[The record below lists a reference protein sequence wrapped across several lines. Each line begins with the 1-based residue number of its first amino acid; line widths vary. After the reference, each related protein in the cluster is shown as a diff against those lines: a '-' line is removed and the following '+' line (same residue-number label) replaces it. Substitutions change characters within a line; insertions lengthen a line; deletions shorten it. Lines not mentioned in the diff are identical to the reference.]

1 MKRSN
6 SFLMVLAVIA
16 LSIPVIMTSCKK
28 DERATTSITLD
39 KTESGPHD
47 IGETVTATVTIVAED
62 VKSFVYYKVVD
73 SEKSDPVDVT
83 SSLTQS
89 GTTWTYSF
97 SYTLETGDD
106 VGTLGFEFEVT
117 DDLEVMETAAILITT
132 NLSLEG
138 MFIKSD
144 WYIESLTWLG
154 MDVLSAGDA
163 AKTWRFHADGTYDV
177 DQSADTALAK
187 PNHHFCYWVVKETP
201 ANGDTLAVLRLIRRV
216 KSGDTALDE
225 YYDYRITA
233 YSESGMTMYWDI
245 AVWGIFDME
254 QIYKSKPKGA
264 FTPYGTAE
272 NAAAVAAFEPFDCSY
287 VDDNLLTID

>member
-1 MKRSN
+1 
-6 SFLMVLAVIA
+6 MVLAVIA
-16 LSIPVIMTSCKK
+16 LSVPVIMTSCKE
-28 DERATTSITLD
+28 DERATTSIALD

-73 SEKSDPVDVT
+73 MVESDPVDVT

-89 GTTWTYSF
+89 GTTWTYNF

-106 VGTLGFEFEVT
+106 VGTLGFKFEAT
-117 DDLEVMETAAILITT
+117 DDLDVVKSASLLITT

-138 MFIKSD
+138 MFIKND
-144 WYIESLTWLG
+144 WYIESIDYQG
-154 MDVLSAGDA
+154 MDFLSAQDA

-177 DQSADTALAK
+177 DQSADTAYAK

-216 KSGDTALDE
+216 KSGDTAMDE

-233 YSESGMTMYWDI
+233 YNESEMTMYWDI
-245 AVWGIFDME
+245 AVWLIFDME
-254 QIYKSKPKGA
+254 QVFKSKPKGA

-272 NAAAVAAFEPFDCSY
+272 NAAAVAAFEPFDCSNI
-287 VDDNLLTID
+287 DDSLLDF